1 MTGRKPIPITTE
13 ATGITNLLEFLA
25 IITCSLFKV
34 QGKLCQQ
41 GEISFQRQINQ
52 IHGAKDS
59 TDSGQSVGS

>member
-1 MTGRKPIPITTE
+1 MTDQKPIPITTE

-25 IITCSLFKV
+25 ITYSLFKV

>member
-1 MTGRKPIPITTE
+1 MTDQKPIPITTE

-25 IITCSLFKV
+25 ITCSLFKV

>member
-25 IITCSLFKV
+25 ITCSLFKV

-41 GEISFQRQINQ
+41 GVISFERQINQ
-52 IHGAKDS
+52 IYGAKDS
-59 TDSGQSVGS
+59 TDSRQSVGG